1 MLDAPT
7 AGSLAGLICDC
18 LHREYPNKIAHYLD
32 SDADLRPPRE
42 LTPAFFGAFDWHS
55 AVHGHWA
62 LVRLLRRGPGQEL
75 GRARTAL
82 ATSLTPERI
91 AGELAYLAPAS
102 RRSFEMPYGVA
113 WLLLLDA
120 ELAALGDTDAARW
133 RAAVAPLA
141 ELLAGRFADWLDRLP
156 GPVRTGEH
164 NQSAFAMTL
173 VLDAARATGR
183 DRLAAAVTAA
193 ARRFHAGDR
202 DAPLAYEPSAFDFLS
217 PALGQADLLRR
228 ILDPAEFLAW
238 WDRFAPGLGRGVT
251 LEPVGSPDPSDG
263 KLAHRDGLN
272 LSRAWM
278 LAGVASALPEADPR
292 RPALERMAARH
303 GEAGLAAIRA
313 EHYAGAHWLG
323 TFGVYWLTREA
334 GFPATA

>member
-7 AGSLAGLICDC
+7 AGSLAELICDC
-18 LHREYPNKIAHYLD
+18 LHREYPSKIAHYLE
-32 SDADLRPPRE
+32 SDADVRAPRE

-62 LVRLLRRGPGQEL
+62 LVRLLRCAPGQVS
-75 GRARTAL
+75 GRARAAL

-91 AGELAYLAPAS
+91 AGELAYLAPAA
-102 RRSFEMPYGVA
+102 RRGFEMPYGVA

-120 ELAALGDTDAARW
+120 ELAALGDAGAGGRTAL
-133 RAAVAPLA
+133 APLA
-141 ELLAGRFADWLDRLP
+141 ELLAGRFADWLERLP

-164 NQSAFAMTL
+164 NQTAFAMTL
-173 VLDAARATGR
+173 ALDAARATGR
-183 DRLAAAVTAA
+183 ESLAAVITDA

-217 PALGQADLLRR
+217 PALAQADLLRR
-228 ILDPAEFLAW
+228 ILGPDEFLAW
-238 WDRFAPGLGRGVT
+238 WNGFAAGLGRGLS
-251 LEPVGSPDPSDG
+251 LEPVGSPDPADG

-278 LAGVASALPEADPR
+278 LAGIASALPEAEPR

-303 GEAGLAAIRA
+303 GQAGLAAIRS

-323 TFGVYWLTREA
+323 TFGVYWLTRAA
-334 GFPATA
+334 GFPAATG